1 MPSLIEQEL
10 EARGVAQVIVILKS
24 QGAAAGIPTAIGRG
38 TGGAASAALAAA
50 SGPSLAQHFSSS
62 ELSLDSQIAGSGLR
76 DASMF
81 GESAAVAGAA
91 ASRWRASRKTPPPV
105 RYYQNLGI
113 LLGTVDQSGLAS
125 LSNDDRVAQV
135 TGAPQISPI
144 WPERV
149 GAAAPPKEAVTWGL
163 KALKVPEFWAQGLT
177 GKGIRVGHLDTG
189 VDGKH
194 PALRTAIIEFAEF
207 DTLGMLVSPT
217 PQPHDGGEHG
227 SHTAGTIAGRPVK
240 GKNIGV
246 APEADLVSALVIE
259 GGNVVARVLGGMDWA
274 LGKGIRILSMSLG
287 FRGWWNNFVPIMEI
301 LRSKNVLPVIA
312 VGNEGPGTSRSPGNY
327 PNVVSVG
334 AADEQRLIANFSS
347 SQKFSRTDDARVP
360 DMVGPGVGIVS
371 STPGG
376 KYKEMDGTSMA
387 TPHIAGLAALLM
399 QAEPT
404 ATANEVEAAI
414 FKACKRGPSMTEN
427 RANRGFP
434 DGIAAYQHLTGKSFP
449 KGTIK
454 GKPVSTKKVGA
465 AASKKASAKK
475 SPAKKAAKSS
485 KKSTSNKR

>member
-1 MPSLIEQEL
+1 MSSLIEQEL

-24 QGAAAGIPTAIGRG
+24 QGAAAGIETVS
-38 TGGAASAALAAA
+38 GARSGAGVAAMAAVA
-50 SGPSLAQHFSSS
+50 DSRPSLASCFVSSA
-62 ELSLDSQIAGSGLR
+62 LSLNSQIAGSGLR

-81 GESAAVAGAA
+81 GEVAA
-91 ASRWRASRKTPPPV
+91 AAGVATSKPLKDRRKAPPPV
-105 RYYQNLGI
+105 RYYPNLGV
-113 LLGTVDQSGLAS
+113 LLGTVDQTGLAS

-135 TGAPQISPI
+135 TGAPPISPI

-149 GAAAPPKEAVTWGL
+149 AAATLKETVTWGL
-163 KALKVPEFWAQGLT
+163 KALKAPQFWDQGVK
-177 GKGIRVGHLDTG
+177 GRGIRVGHLDTG

-194 PALRTAIIEFAEF
+194 PALKAAIADFAEF
-207 DTLGMLVSPT
+207 DTLGTLTNPSPA
-217 PQPHDGGEHG
+217 PHDTGEHG

-240 GKNIGV
+240 GRNIGV

-287 FRGWWNNFVPIMEI
+287 FRGWWNNFIPIIEI

-347 SQKFSRTDDARVP
+347 SQKFARTDDALVP
-360 DMVGPGVGIVS
+360 DLVGPGVAIVS

-399 QAEPT
+399 QAAPN

-414 FKACKRGPSMTEN
+414 FKACKRGPNMAED

-434 DGIAAYQHLTGKSFP
+434 DGMVAYEHLTGTKFP
-449 KGTIK
+449 TGKPK
-454 GKPVSTKKVGA
+454 GKPVPTKKKAGA
-465 AASKKASAKK
+465 AASKKSTAK
-475 SPAKKAAKSS
+475 KSS
-485 KKSTSNKR
+485 KK